1 MTTGTQ
7 EVVFSTSVA
16 VPLQRKKT
24 TPISSS
30 HWLADAPRIVAAS
43 MRRMFLT
50 SIGAAR
56 WARKSYPE
64 RSSYLER
71 SLVAREMYRL

>member
-1 MTTGTQ
+1 MTTDIQ

-24 TPISSS
+24 TSISSS
-30 HWLADAPRIVAAS
+30 HWLADASRVVAAS
-43 MRRMFLT
+43 MRRVFLT
-50 SIGAAR
+50 PTVAALP
-56 WARKSYPE
+56 ARKNNPE
-64 RSSYLER
+64 RYRYLEH